1 MATRSQRP
9 RLLGEWQEEITGTG
23 KGGVIIS
30 KDLKEIIVAVKR
42 AWDEEVTDDEDD
54 DEN

>member
-30 KDLKEIIVAVKR
+30 KDLKEIIRHTKN
-42 AWDEEVTDDEDD
+42 AWEEENSD